1 MEVVN
6 IVSRDGS
13 LSAEVKSGE
22 NSYVVIITDDPE
34 LYCSCLDAFMT
45 KNGNCKH
52 LKFLLE
58 RLRERAYMWGD
69 VLNRVKE

>member
-1 MEVVN
+1 MELVN

-22 NSYVVIITDDPE
+22 NSYVVIITDDPK
-34 LYCSCLDAFMT
+34 LYCSCLAEFMT

-52 LKFLLE
+52 LDFLLE
-58 RLRERAYMWGD
+58 RLRERAYLWED
-69 VLNRVKE
+69 VLNRVKD